1 MNVNNGFTVD
11 AGDAAVSVENLH
23 RLKSRADV
31 AADVK
36 TGGGDVRV
44 ENQRRL
50 KSRAV
55 DIDADAAG
63 ICMKKYRRS
72 VMSCFEGALPFHQFA
87 VSLTTFLSSD
97 VLG

>member
-1 MNVNNGFTVD
+1 LNVNNGFTVD
-11 AGDAAVSVENLH
+11 AGDAAVSVENLQ
-23 RLKSRADV
+23 RLKSRADD

-50 KSRAV
+50 KSRAVDSV

-87 VSLTTFLSSD
+87 V
-97 VLG
+97 